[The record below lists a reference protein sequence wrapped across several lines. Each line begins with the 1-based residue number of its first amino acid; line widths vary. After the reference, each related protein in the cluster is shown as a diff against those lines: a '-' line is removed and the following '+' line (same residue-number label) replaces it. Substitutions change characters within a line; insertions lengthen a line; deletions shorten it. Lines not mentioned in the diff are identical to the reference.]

1 MVTLDYILLGIIL
14 IIALLGFKKGFL
26 ESLGSIIGL
35 ILAAVVASRYYLLV
49 GAWFG
54 GSNLAHIIAFILIFG
69 VSIKIISLLF
79 WAFGKIFQ
87 IITVLPF
94 IASFDRLLGL
104 ILGFAEGIFI
114 LSIVLFFMLKY
125 PLSDWVMDQMAAS
138 VVAKTLLKIALM
150 FIPLFP
156 QALKSIK
163 SFM

>member
-14 IIALLGFKKGFL
+14 IVALLGFKKGFL

-35 ILAAVVASRYYLLV
+35 ILAAVIASRYYLLI

-125 PLSDWVMDQMAAS
+125 PLSDWVMGQMAAS
-138 VVAKTLLKIALM
+138 AVAKTLLKIALV

-156 QALKSIK
+156 EALKKIK